1 MNNLILSLSVEA
13 RMIIAEIIALIGLT
27 IIIAIY
33 SNNKIKHLNDKTFYL
48 YNAKNTHTAKIKLS
62 LLPILVFIIS
72 LILISVQIAFSWDN
86 LLAKNE
92 TINTSQTI
100 ASTSQQEVQ
109 NTTQKNN
116 SETDTT
122 KLNTKNETTN
132 NITTTPSQTQNKTT
146 ENKILENKTTESKP
160 ANTEKENKATTSQT
174 STSNEKSIAYLTF
187 DDGPSSIT
195 HSVLDIL
202 KKYNVKATFFVINS
216 GNYNKAT
223 LQREVN
229 EGHTIGL
236 HAYDHNYAIA
246 YKDDNS
252 YLDGIDK
259 LRAKVKADTGFDS
272 HYIRFPGGSSN
283 TISKRYSKGIMSRI
297 TKTAKQRG
305 YKYYDWNVDDDDAG
319 RARTADDCYNNVIK
333 ELRPNRSNIVL
344 MHDFGTNKKILEA
357 LPRIIE
363 YCQKNGYKMLPIDD
377 NTPEIHHGISN

>member
-72 LILISVQIAFSWDN
+72 LILISVQIAFSWNN

-100 ASTSQQEVQ
+100 TSTSQQEVQ
-109 NTTQKNN
+109 NTTKITK
-116 SETDTT
+116 SETN
-122 KLNTKNETTN
+122 NTPAAIDNNKNTTN
-132 NITTTPSQTQNKTT
+132 TTETQAKPT
-146 ENKILENKTTESKP
+146 ENKTNENKTQTNKVSENKTSESK
-160 ANTEKENKATTSQT
+160 TTTS
-174 STSNEKSIAYLTF
+174 NGKSIAYLTF

-195 HSVLDIL
+195 NSVLDIL

-216 GNYNKAT
+216 GSYNKTT

-319 RARTADDCYNNVIK
+319 RARTADDCYNNVVK
-333 ELRPNRSNIVL
+333 ELSPNRSNIVL
-344 MHDFGTNKKILEA
+344 MHDFGTNKKILDA

-363 YCQKNGYKMLPIDD
+363 YCQKNGYTMLPIDD

>member
-33 SNNKIKHLNDKTFYL
+33 SNNKIKNLNDKTFYL
-48 YNAKNTHTAKIKLS
+48 YDVKNTHTAKIKLS

-72 LILISVQIAFSWDN
+72 LILISVQIAFSWNN

-92 TINTSQTI
+92 TTNTSQTI

-109 NTTQKNN
+109 NTTKTTK
-116 SETDTT
+116 SETN
-122 KLNTKNETTN
+122 NTPATIDNNKNTTN
-132 NITTTPSQTQNKTT
+132 TTETQAKPT
-146 ENKILENKTTESKP
+146 ENKTNENKTQTNKVSENKTAESK
-160 ANTEKENKATTSQT
+160 TTTS
-174 STSNEKSIAYLTF
+174 NGKSIAYLTF

-195 HSVLDIL
+195 NSVLDIL

-216 GNYNKAT
+216 GSYNKTT

-319 RARTADDCYNNVIK
+319 RARTADDCYNNVVR

-363 YCQKNGYKMLPIDD
+363 YCQKNGYTMLPIDD

>member
-48 YNAKNTHTAKIKLS
+48 YDVKNTHTTKIKLS

-92 TINTSQTI
+92 TINNSQTI

-109 NTTQKNN
+109 NPTKIAK
-116 SETDTT
+116 SET
-122 KLNTKNETTN
+122 NTTTN
-132 NITTTPSQTQNKTT
+132 TINNNTSTTNTTETQSKTTETKTNENKTQTNKISENKTDESKTTPSNG
-146 ENKILENKTTESKP
+146 
-160 ANTEKENKATTSQT
+160 
-174 STSNEKSIAYLTF
+174 KSIAYLTF

-216 GNYNKAT
+216 GNYNKET

-363 YCQKNGYKMLPIDD
+363 YCQKNGYTMLPIDD

>member
-62 LLPILVFIIS
+62 LLPILFFIIS
-72 LILISVQIAFSWDN
+72 LILISVQIAFSWNN

-92 TINTSQTI
+92 TTNTSQTI

-109 NTTQKNN
+109 NTTKTTK
-116 SETDTT
+116 SETN
-122 KLNTKNETTN
+122 NTPATIDNNKNTTN
-132 NITTTPSQTQNKTT
+132 TTETQAKPT
-146 ENKILENKTTESKP
+146 ENKTNENKTQTNKVSENKTSESK
-160 ANTEKENKATTSQT
+160 TTTS
-174 STSNEKSIAYLTF
+174 NGKSIAYLTF

-195 HSVLDIL
+195 NSVLDIL
-202 KKYNVKATFFVINS
+202 KKYNIKATFFVINS
-216 GNYNKAT
+216 GSYNKTT

-319 RARTADDCYNNVIK
+319 SARTADDCYNNVVK

-363 YCQKNGYKMLPIDD
+363 YCQKNGYTMLPIDD

>member
-62 LLPILVFIIS
+62 LLPILFFIIS
-72 LILISVQIAFSWDN
+72 LILISVQIAFSWNN
-86 LLAKNE
+86 LLAKND

-109 NTTQKNN
+109 NTTK
-116 SETDTT
+116 SETNNTPATIANNTNTT
-122 KLNTKNETTN
+122 NTNETQS
-132 NITTTPSQTQNKTT
+132 TPT
-146 ENKILENKTTESKP
+146 ENKTNENKTQTNKVSENKTTESK
-160 ANTEKENKATTSQT
+160 TTTS
-174 STSNEKSIAYLTF
+174 NGKSIAYLTF

-195 HSVLDIL
+195 NSVLDIL

-216 GNYNKAT
+216 GSYNKTT

-319 RARTADDCYNNVIK
+319 RARTADDCYNNVVR

-363 YCQKNGYKMLPIDD
+363 YCQKNGYTMLPIDD

>member
-72 LILISVQIAFSWDN
+72 LILISVQIAFSWNN

-92 TINTSQTI
+92 TTNTSQTI

-109 NTTQKNN
+109 NTTKITK
-116 SETDTT
+116 SETN
-122 KLNTKNETTN
+122 NTPATIDNNTNTTN
-132 NITTTPSQTQNKTT
+132 TT
-146 ENKILENKTTESKP
+146 ETQSKPAENKTNENKTQTNKVSENKTAESK
-160 ANTEKENKATTSQT
+160 TTTS
-174 STSNEKSIAYLTF
+174 NGKSIAYLTF
-187 DDGPSSIT
+187 DDGPSSLT
-195 HSVLDIL
+195 NSVLDIL

-216 GNYNKAT
+216 GSYNKTT

-319 RARTADDCYNNVIK
+319 SARTADDCYNNVVK

-344 MHDFGTNKKILEA
+344 MHDFGTNKKILDA

-363 YCQKNGYKMLPIDD
+363 YCQKNGYTMLPIDD

>member
-33 SNNKIKHLNDKTFYL
+33 SNNKIKHLNVKTFYL

-72 LILISVQIAFSWDN
+72 LILISVQIAFSWNN

-100 ASTSQQEVQ
+100 TSTSQQEVQ
-109 NTTQKNN
+109 NTTKITK
-116 SETDTT
+116 SETN
-122 KLNTKNETTN
+122 NTPAAIDNNTNTTN
-132 NITTTPSQTQNKTT
+132 TTETQSKLTANKTN
-146 ENKILENKTTESKP
+146 ENKISENKTAESK
-160 ANTEKENKATTSQT
+160 TTTS
-174 STSNEKSIAYLTF
+174 NGKSIAYLTF

-195 HSVLDIL
+195 NSVLDIL

-216 GNYNKAT
+216 GSYNKTT

-319 RARTADDCYNNVIK
+319 RARTADDCYNNVVR
-333 ELRPNRSNIVL
+333 ELRSNRSNIVL

-363 YCQKNGYKMLPIDD
+363 YCQKNGYTMLPIDD

>member
-33 SNNKIKHLNDKTFYL
+33 SNNKIKNLNDKTFYL
-48 YNAKNTHTAKIKLS
+48 YDVKNTHTAKIKLS

-72 LILISVQIAFSWDN
+72 LILISVQIAFSWNN
-86 LLAKNE
+86 LLAKSE

-109 NTTQKNN
+109 NQAQIAK
-116 SETDTT
+116 SETNTT
-122 KLNTKNETTN
+122 PTTINNNTSTTN
-132 NITTTPSQTQNKTT
+132 TTETQSKTT
-146 ENKILENKTTESKP
+146 ETKP
-160 ANTEKENKATTSQT
+160 NENKATENKTQT
-174 STSNEKSIAYLTF
+174 NKINENKTDESKTTPSNGKSIAYLTF

-216 GNYNKAT
+216 GNYNKET

>member
-33 SNNKIKHLNDKTFYL
+33 SNNKIKNLNDKTFYL
-48 YNAKNTHTAKIKLS
+48 YDVKNTHTAKIKLS

-100 ASTSQQEVQ
+100 ASTSQQEIQ

-174 STSNEKSIAYLTF
+174 TTTNEKSITYLTF

>member
-48 YNAKNTHTAKIKLS
+48 YDVKNTHTAKIKLS
-62 LLPILVFIIS
+62 LLPILIFIIS

-109 NTTQKNN
+109 NTTKITKSEINN
-116 SETDTT
+116 TPATIDN
-122 KLNTKNETTN
+122 NTNTTN
-132 NITTTPSQTQNKTT
+132 TTETQSKPT
-146 ENKILENKTTESKP
+146 ENKTNENKTQTNKVSENKTAESK
-160 ANTEKENKATTSQT
+160 TTTS
-174 STSNEKSIAYLTF
+174 NGKSIAYLTF

-195 HSVLDIL
+195 NSVLDIL

-216 GNYNKAT
+216 GSYNKTT

-319 RARTADDCYNNVIK
+319 SARTADDCYNNVVR

-344 MHDFGTNKKILEA
+344 MHDFGTNKKILDA

-363 YCQKNGYKMLPIDD
+363 YCQKNGYTMLPIDD

>member
-62 LLPILVFIIS
+62 LLPILFFIIS
-72 LILISVQIAFSWDN
+72 LILISVQIAFSWNN

-109 NTTQKNN
+109 NTTK
-116 SETDTT
+116 SETN
-122 KLNTKNETTN
+122 NTPAAINNNTNTTN
-132 NITTTPSQTQNKTT
+132 TTETQSKPT
-146 ENKILENKTTESKP
+146 ENKTNENKTQTNKVSENKTAESK
-160 ANTEKENKATTSQT
+160 TTA
-174 STSNEKSIAYLTF
+174 SNGKSIAYLTF

-195 HSVLDIL
+195 NSVLDIL

-216 GNYNKAT
+216 GSYNKTT

-319 RARTADDCYNNVIK
+319 SARTADDCYNNVVK

-363 YCQKNGYKMLPIDD
+363 YCQKNGYTMLPIDD

>member
-1 MNNLILSLSVEA
+1 
-13 RMIIAEIIALIGLT
+13 MIIAEIIALIGLT

-33 SNNKIKHLNDKTFYL
+33 SNNKIKNLNDKTFYL
-48 YNAKNTHTAKIKLS
+48 YDVKNTHTAKIKLS

-109 NTTQKNN
+109 NQAQIAK
-116 SETDTT
+116 SETNTT
-122 KLNTKNETTN
+122 PTTINNNTSTTN
-132 NITTTPSQTQNKTT
+132 TTETQSKTT
-146 ENKILENKTTESKP
+146 ETKPNENKATENKTQTNKINENKTTESK
-160 ANTEKENKATTSQT
+160 TTT
-174 STSNEKSIAYLTF
+174 TNEKSIAYLTF

>member
-33 SNNKIKHLNDKTFYL
+33 SNNQIKHLNDKTFYL

-72 LILISVQIAFSWDN
+72 LILISVQIAFSWNN

-92 TINTSQTI
+92 TTNTSQTI

-109 NTTQKNN
+109 NTTKTTK
-116 SETDTT
+116 SETN
-122 KLNTKNETTN
+122 NTPATIANNTNTTN
-132 NITTTPSQTQNKTT
+132 TTETQAKPT
-146 ENKILENKTTESKP
+146 ENKTNENKTQTNKVSENKTAESK
-160 ANTEKENKATTSQT
+160 TTTS
-174 STSNEKSIAYLTF
+174 NGKSIAYLTF

-195 HSVLDIL
+195 NSVLDIL

-216 GNYNKAT
+216 GSYNKTT

-319 RARTADDCYNNVIK
+319 RARTADDCYNNVVK

-344 MHDFGTNKKILEA
+344 MHDFGTNKKILDA

-363 YCQKNGYKMLPIDD
+363 YCQKNGYTMLPIDD

>member
-48 YNAKNTHTAKIKLS
+48 YDVKNTHTTKIKLS
-62 LLPILVFIIS
+62 LLPILIFIIS

-92 TINTSQTI
+92 TINASQTI

-109 NTTQKNN
+109 NPTKIAK
-116 SETDTT
+116 SETNTT
-122 KLNTKNETTN
+122 STTINNNTSTTN
-132 NITTTPSQTQNKTT
+132 TTEIQSKTTETKPNENKTT
-146 ENKILENKTTESKP
+146 ENKTQTNKISENKTTESK
-160 ANTEKENKATTSQT
+160 TTT
-174 STSNEKSIAYLTF
+174 TNEKSIAYLTF

-236 HAYDHNYAIA
+236 HAYDHNYTIA

>member
-62 LLPILVFIIS
+62 LLPILFFIIS
-72 LILISVQIAFSWDN
+72 LILISVQIAFSWNN

-109 NTTQKNN
+109 NTTK
-116 SETDTT
+116 SETNNTPATIANNTNTT
-122 KLNTKNETTN
+122 NTNETQSK
-132 NITTTPSQTQNKTT
+132 PT
-146 ENKILENKTTESKP
+146 ENKTNENKTQTNKVSENKTTESK
-160 ANTEKENKATTSQT
+160 TTA
-174 STSNEKSIAYLTF
+174 SNGKSIAYLTF

-195 HSVLDIL
+195 NSVLDIL

-216 GNYNKAT
+216 GSYNKTT

-319 RARTADDCYNNVIK
+319 SARTADDCYNNVVK

-363 YCQKNGYKMLPIDD
+363 YCQKNGYTMLPIDD

>member
-72 LILISVQIAFSWDN
+72 LILISVQIAFSWNN
-86 LLAKNE
+86 LLAKSE

-109 NTTQKNN
+109 NTTK
-116 SETDTT
+116 SETN
-122 KLNTKNETTN
+122 NTQATINNNTNTTN
-132 NITTTPSQTQNKTT
+132 TTEPQAKPT
-146 ENKILENKTTESKP
+146 ENKTNENKTQTNKISENKTAESK
-160 ANTEKENKATTSQT
+160 TTTS
-174 STSNEKSIAYLTF
+174 NGKSIAYLTF

-195 HSVLDIL
+195 NSVLDIL

-216 GNYNKAT
+216 GSYNKTT

-319 RARTADDCYNNVIK
+319 RARTADDCYNNVVR

-363 YCQKNGYKMLPIDD
+363 YCQKNGYTMLPIDD

>member
-72 LILISVQIAFSWDN
+72 LILISVQIAFSWNN

-92 TINTSQTI
+92 TTNTSQTI

-109 NTTQKNN
+109 NTTKTTK
-116 SETDTT
+116 SETN
-122 KLNTKNETTN
+122 NTPATIDNNKYTTN
-132 NITTTPSQTQNKTT
+132 TTETQAKPT
-146 ENKILENKTTESKP
+146 ENKTNENKTQTNKVSENKTAESK
-160 ANTEKENKATTSQT
+160 TTTS
-174 STSNEKSIAYLTF
+174 NGKSIAYLTF

-195 HSVLDIL
+195 NSVLDIL

-216 GNYNKAT
+216 GSYNKTT

-297 TKTAKQRG
+297 TKTAKQRE

-319 RARTADDCYNNVIK
+319 RARTADDCYNNVVR

-363 YCQKNGYKMLPIDD
+363 YCQKNGYTMLPIDD

>member
-33 SNNKIKHLNDKTFYL
+33 SNNKIKNLNDKTFYL
-48 YNAKNTHTAKIKLS
+48 YDVKNTHTAKIKLS

-109 NTTQKNN
+109 NPTKIAK
-116 SETDTT
+116 SETNTT
-122 KLNTKNETTN
+122 TTTINNNTSTTN
-132 NITTTPSQTQNKTT
+132 ATETQSKTTETKTNENKTQTNKISENKTDESKTTPSNG
-146 ENKILENKTTESKP
+146 
-160 ANTEKENKATTSQT
+160 
-174 STSNEKSIAYLTF
+174 KSIAYLTF

-236 HAYDHNYAIA
+236 HAYDHNYAVA

-363 YCQKNGYKMLPIDD
+363 YCQKNGYTMLPIDD

>member
-33 SNNKIKHLNDKTFYL
+33 SNNKIKNLNDKTFYL
-48 YNAKNTHTAKIKLS
+48 YDVKNTHTAKIKLS

-109 NTTQKNN
+109 NQAQIAK
-116 SETDTT
+116 SETNTT
-122 KLNTKNETTN
+122 PTTINNNTSTTN
-132 NITTTPSQTQNKTT
+132 TTETQSKTT
-146 ENKILENKTTESKP
+146 ETKP
-160 ANTEKENKATTSQT
+160 NENKATENKTQT
-174 STSNEKSIAYLTF
+174 NKINENKTDESKTTPSNGKSIAYLTF

>member
-72 LILISVQIAFSWDN
+72 LILISVQIAFSWNN

-109 NTTQKNN
+109 NTTKITK
-116 SETDTT
+116 SETN
-122 KLNTKNETTN
+122 NTPATIDNNKNTTN
-132 NITTTPSQTQNKTT
+132 TTETQSKPT
-146 ENKILENKTTESKP
+146 ENKTNENKTQTNKVSENKTAESK
-160 ANTEKENKATTSQT
+160 TTTS
-174 STSNEKSIAYLTF
+174 NGKSIAYLTF

-195 HSVLDIL
+195 NSVLDIL

-216 GNYNKAT
+216 GSYNKTT

-319 RARTADDCYNNVIK
+319 RARTADDCYNNVVK

-344 MHDFGTNKKILEA
+344 MHDFGTNKKILDA

-363 YCQKNGYKMLPIDD
+363 YCQKNGYTMLPIDD

>member
-62 LLPILVFIIS
+62 LLPIFVFIIS
-72 LILISVQIAFSWDN
+72 LILISIQIAFSWNN

-109 NTTQKNN
+109 NTTKITK
-116 SETDTT
+116 SETN
-122 KLNTKNETTN
+122 NTPATIDNNTNTTN
-132 NITTTPSQTQNKTT
+132 TT
-146 ENKILENKTTESKP
+146 ETQSKPAENKTNENKTQTNKVSENKTAESK
-160 ANTEKENKATTSQT
+160 TTTS
-174 STSNEKSIAYLTF
+174 NGKSIAYLTF

-195 HSVLDIL
+195 NSVLDIL

-216 GNYNKAT
+216 GSYNKTT

-319 RARTADDCYNNVIK
+319 SARTADDCYNNVVK

-363 YCQKNGYKMLPIDD
+363 YCQKNGYTMLPIDD

>member
-72 LILISVQIAFSWDN
+72 LILISVQISFSWNN

-92 TINTSQTI
+92 TTNTSQTI

-109 NTTQKNN
+109 NTTKTTK
-116 SETDTT
+116 SETN
-122 KLNTKNETTN
+122 NTPATIDNNKNTTN
-132 NITTTPSQTQNKTT
+132 TTETQAKPT
-146 ENKILENKTTESKP
+146 ENKTNENKTQTNKVSENKTAESK
-160 ANTEKENKATTSQT
+160 TTTS
-174 STSNEKSIAYLTF
+174 NGKSIAYLTF

-195 HSVLDIL
+195 NSVLDIL

-216 GNYNKAT
+216 GSYNKTT

-319 RARTADDCYNNVIK
+319 RARTADDCYNNVVR

-363 YCQKNGYKMLPIDD
+363 YCQKNGYTMLPIDD

>member
-1 MNNLILSLSVEA
+1 MNNLVLSLSVEA

-62 LLPILVFIIS
+62 LLPILFFIIS
-72 LILISVQIAFSWDN
+72 LILISVQIAFSWNN

-109 NTTQKNN
+109 NTTKITK
-116 SETDTT
+116 SETN
-122 KLNTKNETTN
+122 NTPATIANNTNTTN
-132 NITTTPSQTQNKTT
+132 TTETQSKPT
-146 ENKILENKTTESKP
+146 ENKTQTNKVSENKTAESK
-160 ANTEKENKATTSQT
+160 TTTS
-174 STSNEKSIAYLTF
+174 NGKSIAYLTF

-195 HSVLDIL
+195 NSVLDIL

-216 GNYNKAT
+216 GSYNKTT

-319 RARTADDCYNNVIK
+319 SARTADDCYNNVVR

-363 YCQKNGYKMLPIDD
+363 YCQKNGYTMLPIDD

>member
-1 MNNLILSLSVEA
+1 MNNLILSLSIEA

-33 SNNKIKHLNDKTFYL
+33 SNNKIKNLNDKTFYL
-48 YNAKNTHTAKIKLS
+48 YDVKNTHTAKIKLS

-109 NTTQKNN
+109 NQAQIAK
-116 SETDTT
+116 SETNTT
-122 KLNTKNETTN
+122 PITINNNTSTTN
-132 NITTTPSQTQNKTT
+132 TTETQSKTT
-146 ENKILENKTTESKP
+146 ETKPNENKATENKTQTNKINENKTTESK
-160 ANTEKENKATTSQT
+160 TTT
-174 STSNEKSIAYLTF
+174 TNEKSIAYLTF

-363 YCQKNGYKMLPIDD
+363 YCQKNGYTMLPIDD

>member
-72 LILISVQIAFSWDN
+72 LILISVQIAFSWNN
-86 LLAKNE
+86 LLAKND

-109 NTTQKNN
+109 NTTKITK
-116 SETDTT
+116 SETN
-122 KLNTKNETTN
+122 NTPATIDNNTNTTN
-132 NITTTPSQTQNKTT
+132 TTETQSKPT
-146 ENKILENKTTESKP
+146 ENKTNENKTQTNKVSENKTAESK
-160 ANTEKENKATTSQT
+160 TTTS
-174 STSNEKSIAYLTF
+174 NGKSIAYLTF

-195 HSVLDIL
+195 NSVLDIL

-216 GNYNKAT
+216 GSYNKTT

-252 YLDGIDK
+252 YLNGIDK

-319 RARTADDCYNNVIK
+319 RARTADDCYNNVVK

-363 YCQKNGYKMLPIDD
+363 YCQKNGYTMLPIDD

>member
-48 YNAKNTHTAKIKLS
+48 YDVKNTHTAKIKLS

-109 NTTQKNN
+109 NQPKIAKAETNTTTTTINN
-116 SETDTT
+116 
-122 KLNTKNETTN
+122 NTSTTN
-132 NITTTPSQTQNKTT
+132 TTETQSKTT
-146 ENKILENKTTESKP
+146 ETKTNENKTQTNKISENKTDESKTNP
-160 ANTEKENKATTSQT
+160 
-174 STSNEKSIAYLTF
+174 SNGKSIAYLTF

-363 YCQKNGYKMLPIDD
+363 YCQKNGYTMLPIDD

>member
-62 LLPILVFIIS
+62 LLPILFFIIS
-72 LILISVQIAFSWDN
+72 LILISVQIAFSWNN

-109 NTTQKNN
+109 NTTK
-116 SETDTT
+116 SETNNTPATIANNTNTT
-122 KLNTKNETTN
+122 NTNETQSK
-132 NITTTPSQTQNKTT
+132 PT
-146 ENKILENKTTESKP
+146 ENKTNENKTQTNKVSENKTAESK
-160 ANTEKENKATTSQT
+160 TTA
-174 STSNEKSIAYLTF
+174 SNGKSIAYLTF

-195 HSVLDIL
+195 NSVLDIL

-216 GNYNKAT
+216 GSYNKTT

-319 RARTADDCYNNVIK
+319 RARTADDCYNNVVR

-363 YCQKNGYKMLPIDD
+363 YCQKNGYTMLPIDD

>member
-48 YNAKNTHTAKIKLS
+48 YDVKNTHTAKIKLS

-72 LILISVQIAFSWDN
+72 LILISVQIAFSWDH

-109 NTTQKNN
+109 NPTKIAK
-116 SETDTT
+116 SETNTT
-122 KLNTKNETTN
+122 PTTINNNTSTTN
-132 NITTTPSQTQNKTT
+132 TAETQSKTTETKTNENKTT
-146 ENKILENKTTESKP
+146 ENKTQTNNISENKTAESK
-160 ANTEKENKATTSQT
+160 TTP
-174 STSNEKSIAYLTF
+174 SNGKSIAYLTF

-216 GNYNKAT
+216 GNYNKET

>member
-72 LILISVQIAFSWDN
+72 LILISVQIAFSWNN

-109 NTTQKNN
+109 NTTK
-116 SETDTT
+116 SETN
-122 KLNTKNETTN
+122 NTPATIANNTNTTN
-132 NITTTPSQTQNKTT
+132 TTETQSKPT
-146 ENKILENKTTESKP
+146 ENKTNENKTQTNKVSENKTAESK
-160 ANTEKENKATTSQT
+160 TTA
-174 STSNEKSIAYLTF
+174 SNGKSIAYLTF
-187 DDGPSSIT
+187 DDGPSNIT
-195 HSVLDIL
+195 NSVLDIL

-216 GNYNKAT
+216 GSYNKTT

-319 RARTADDCYNNVIK
+319 RARTADDCYNNVVR

-363 YCQKNGYKMLPIDD
+363 YCQKNGYTMLPIDD

>member
-48 YNAKNTHTAKIKLS
+48 YDVKNTHTEKIKLS

-109 NTTQKNN
+109 NPTKIAKAETNTTTTTINN
-116 SETDTT
+116 
-122 KLNTKNETTN
+122 NTSTTN
-132 NITTTPSQTQNKTT
+132 TAEAQSKTTETKTNENKTQTNKISENKTDESKTTPSNG
-146 ENKILENKTTESKP
+146 
-160 ANTEKENKATTSQT
+160 
-174 STSNEKSIAYLTF
+174 KSIAYLTF

-363 YCQKNGYKMLPIDD
+363 YCQKNGYTMLPIDD

>member
-33 SNNKIKHLNDKTFYL
+33 SNNKIKNLNDKTFYL
-48 YNAKNTHTAKIKLS
+48 YDVKNTHTAKIKLS

-109 NTTQKNN
+109 NQAQIAK
-116 SETDTT
+116 SETNTT
-122 KLNTKNETTN
+122 PTTINNNTSTTN
-132 NITTTPSQTQNKTT
+132 TTETQSKTT
-146 ENKILENKTTESKP
+146 ETKPNENKATENKTQTNKINENKTTESK
-160 ANTEKENKATTSQT
+160 TTT
-174 STSNEKSIAYLTF
+174 TNEKSIAYLTF

-202 KKYNVKATFFVINS
+202 KKYNVKTTFFVINS

>member
-48 YNAKNTHTAKIKLS
+48 YDVKNTHTAKIKLS
-62 LLPILVFIIS
+62 LLPILVFIVS

-92 TINTSQTI
+92 TINNSQTI

-109 NTTQKNN
+109 NPTKIAK
-116 SETDTT
+116 SET
-122 KLNTKNETTN
+122 NTTTN
-132 NITTTPSQTQNKTT
+132 TINNNTSTTNTTETQSKTTETKTNENKTQTNKISENKTDESKTTPSNG
-146 ENKILENKTTESKP
+146 
-160 ANTEKENKATTSQT
+160 
-174 STSNEKSIAYLTF
+174 KSIAYLTF

-216 GNYNKAT
+216 GNYNKET

-363 YCQKNGYKMLPIDD
+363 YCQKNGYTMLPIDD

>member
-62 LLPILVFIIS
+62 LLPILFFIIS
-72 LILISVQIAFSWDN
+72 LILISVQIAFSWNN

-109 NTTQKNN
+109 NTTK
-116 SETDTT
+116 SETNNTPATIANNTNTT
-122 KLNTKNETTN
+122 NTNETQSK
-132 NITTTPSQTQNKTT
+132 PT
-146 ENKILENKTTESKP
+146 ENKTNENKTQTNKVSENKTAESK
-160 ANTEKENKATTSQT
+160 TTA
-174 STSNEKSIAYLTF
+174 SNGKSIAYLTF

-195 HSVLDIL
+195 NSILDIL

-216 GNYNKAT
+216 GSYNKTT

-272 HYIRFPGGSSN
+272 HYIRFPGGTSN

-319 RARTADDCYNNVIK
+319 RARTADDCYNNVVK

-363 YCQKNGYKMLPIDD
+363 YCQKNGYTMLPIDD

>member
-72 LILISVQIAFSWDN
+72 LILISVQIAFSWNN
-86 LLAKNE
+86 LLAKND

-109 NTTQKNN
+109 NTTKIIK
-116 SETDTT
+116 SETN
-122 KLNTKNETTN
+122 NTPATIDNNTNTTN
-132 NITTTPSQTQNKTT
+132 TTETQSKPT
-146 ENKILENKTTESKP
+146 ENKTNENKTQTNKVSENKTT
-160 ANTEKENKATTSQT
+160 
-174 STSNEKSIAYLTF
+174 TSNGKSIAYLTF

-195 HSVLDIL
+195 NSVLDIL

-216 GNYNKAT
+216 GSYNKTT

-319 RARTADDCYNNVIK
+319 RARTADDCYNNVVK

-344 MHDFGTNKKILEA
+344 MHDFGTNKKILDA

-363 YCQKNGYKMLPIDD
+363 YCQKNGYTMLPIDD

>member
-72 LILISVQIAFSWDN
+72 LILISVQIAFSWNN

-109 NTTQKNN
+109 NTTKTTK
-116 SETDTT
+116 SETN
-122 KLNTKNETTN
+122 NTPATIDNNKNTTN
-132 NITTTPSQTQNKTT
+132 TTETQAKPT
-146 ENKILENKTTESKP
+146 ENKTNENKTQTNKVS
-160 ANTEKENKATTSQT
+160 ENKTADSKTTTS
-174 STSNEKSIAYLTF
+174 NGKSIAYLTF

-195 HSVLDIL
+195 NSVLDIL

-216 GNYNKAT
+216 GSYNKTT

-319 RARTADDCYNNVIK
+319 RARTADDCYNNVVK

-363 YCQKNGYKMLPIDD
+363 YCQKNGYTMLPIDD

>member
-62 LLPILVFIIS
+62 LLPILFFIIS
-72 LILISVQIAFSWDN
+72 LILISVQIAFSWNN

-109 NTTQKNN
+109 NTTKITK
-116 SETDTT
+116 SETN
-122 KLNTKNETTN
+122 NTPATIDNNKNTTN
-132 NITTTPSQTQNKTT
+132 TTETQAKPT
-146 ENKILENKTTESKP
+146 ENKTNENKTQTNKVSENKTSESK
-160 ANTEKENKATTSQT
+160 TTTS
-174 STSNEKSIAYLTF
+174 NGKSIAYLTF

-195 HSVLDIL
+195 NSVLDIL

-216 GNYNKAT
+216 GSYNKTT

-319 RARTADDCYNNVIK
+319 RARTADDCYNNVVR

-363 YCQKNGYKMLPIDD
+363 YCQKNSYTMLPIDD

>member
-48 YNAKNTHTAKIKLS
+48 YNAKNTHAAKIKLS

-72 LILISVQIAFSWDN
+72 LILISVQIAFSWNN

-92 TINTSQTI
+92 TTNTSQTI

-109 NTTQKNN
+109 NTTKTTK
-116 SETDTT
+116 SETN
-122 KLNTKNETTN
+122 NTPATIDNNKNTTN
-132 NITTTPSQTQNKTT
+132 TTETQAKPT
-146 ENKILENKTTESKP
+146 ENKTNENKTQTNKVSENKTAESK
-160 ANTEKENKATTSQT
+160 TTTS
-174 STSNEKSIAYLTF
+174 NGKSIAYLTF

-195 HSVLDIL
+195 NSVLDIL

-216 GNYNKAT
+216 GSYNKTT

-319 RARTADDCYNNVIK
+319 RARTADDCYNNVVR

-363 YCQKNGYKMLPIDD
+363 YCQKNGYTMLPIDD

>member
-33 SNNKIKHLNDKTFYL
+33 SNNKIKNLNDKTFYL
-48 YNAKNTHTAKIKLS
+48 YDVKNTHTAKIKLS
-62 LLPILVFIIS
+62 LLPILVFMIS

-109 NTTQKNN
+109 NQAQIAK
-116 SETDTT
+116 SETNTT
-122 KLNTKNETTN
+122 PTTINNNTSTTN
-132 NITTTPSQTQNKTT
+132 TTETQSKTT
-146 ENKILENKTTESKP
+146 ETKPNENKATENKTQTNKINENKTTESKI
-160 ANTEKENKATTSQT
+160 TTT
-174 STSNEKSIAYLTF
+174 NEKSIAYLTF

>member
-62 LLPILVFIIS
+62 LLPILFFIIS
-72 LILISVQIAFSWDN
+72 LILISVQIAFSWNN

-109 NTTQKNN
+109 NTTK
-116 SETDTT
+116 SETNNTPATIANNTNTT
-122 KLNTKNETTN
+122 NTNETQSK
-132 NITTTPSQTQNKTT
+132 PT
-146 ENKILENKTTESKP
+146 ENKTNENKTNENKTQTNKVSENKTAESK
-160 ANTEKENKATTSQT
+160 TTA
-174 STSNEKSIAYLTF
+174 SNGKSIAYLTF

-195 HSVLDIL
+195 NSVLDIL

-216 GNYNKAT
+216 GSYNKTT

-319 RARTADDCYNNVIK
+319 RARTADDCYNNVVR
-333 ELRPNRSNIVL
+333 ELSPNRSNIVL
-344 MHDFGTNKKILEA
+344 MHDFGTNKKILDA

-363 YCQKNGYKMLPIDD
+363 YCQKNGYTMLPIDD

>member
-72 LILISVQIAFSWDN
+72 LILISVQIAFSWNN

-109 NTTQKNN
+109 NTTK
-116 SETDTT
+116 SETN
-122 KLNTKNETTN
+122 NTPSTIDNNKNTTN
-132 NITTTPSQTQNKTT
+132 TTETQSKPT
-146 ENKILENKTTESKP
+146 ENKTNENKIQTNKVSENKTTESK
-160 ANTEKENKATTSQT
+160 TTI
-174 STSNEKSIAYLTF
+174 SNGKSIAYLTF

-195 HSVLDIL
+195 NSVLDIL

-216 GNYNKAT
+216 GSYNKTT

-319 RARTADDCYNNVIK
+319 RARTADDCYNNVVR

-363 YCQKNGYKMLPIDD
+363 YCQKNGYTMLPIDD